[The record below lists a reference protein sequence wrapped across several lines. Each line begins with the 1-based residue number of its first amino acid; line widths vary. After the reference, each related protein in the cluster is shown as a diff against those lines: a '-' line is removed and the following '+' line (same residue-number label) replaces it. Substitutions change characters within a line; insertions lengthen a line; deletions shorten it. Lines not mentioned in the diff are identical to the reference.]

1 MTNILVIDDSPIDR
15 KIIKLALT
23 SKLAEIN
30 LIEKDNV
37 DNIHEILD
45 TYQIDVCILD
55 IMMPEKNG
63 LDVLKDIKDNERYRD
78 IPVIVCTG
86 LDDVEIIEK
95 SLMLGAYDCFFKPL
109 GKKEIAISLPLKVK
123 NAIDLMKRNEEIL
136 YLSYHDNLTGL
147 YNRRYIDEEII
158 KLQSQKH
165 LLISIIIGDVDG
177 LKVTN
182 DAYGHEV
189 GDQLLKTIAQILREE
204 CRNGLVARKGG
215 DEFIVLF
222 PDTDISIVR
231 SIVQAIK
238 DNCDS
243 RNESPVKPSIS
254 LGYAMTHMNDQE
266 INHVIKEAEDMMY
279 MEKLG
284 TGHSRMLK
292 QNNRYDSY

>member
-15 KIIKLALT
+15 KMIKLALT

-30 LIEKDNV
+30 LIEKDSV

-78 IPVIVCTG
+78 MPVIVCTG
-86 LDDVEIIEK
+86 LDDIEIIEK

-109 GKKEIAISLPLKVK
+109 GKKEITISLPLKVK
-123 NAIDLMKRNEEIL
+123 NAIDLKKRNDEIL

-147 YNRRYIDEEII
+147 FNRRYLDEEII

-165 LLISIIIGDVDG
+165 LSISIIIGDVDG

-182 DAYGHEV
+182 DVYGHEE

-204 CRNGLVARKGG
+204 CRSGLVARKGG

-238 DNCDS
+238 DNCDR

-254 LGYAMTHMNDQE
+254 LGYAMTYMNDQD

-279 MEKLG
+279 LVKLG
-284 TGHSRMLK
+284 TGHSRM
-292 QNNRYDSY
+292 

>member
-15 KIIKLALT
+15 KMIKLALT

-30 LIEKDNV
+30 LIEKDSV

-78 IPVIVCTG
+78 MPVIVCTG
-86 LDDVEIIEK
+86 LDDIEIIEK

-109 GKKEIAISLPLKVK
+109 GKKEITISLPLKVK
-123 NAIDLMKRNEEIL
+123 NAIDLKKRNDEIL

-147 YNRRYIDEEII
+147 FNRRYLDEEII

-165 LLISIIIGDVDG
+165 LSISIIIGDVDG

-182 DAYGHEV
+182 DVYGHEE

-204 CRNGLVARKGG
+204 CRSGLVARKGG

-222 PDTDISIVR
+222 PDTDLSIVR

-238 DNCDS
+238 DNCDR

-254 LGYAMTHMNDQE
+254 LGYAMTYMNDQD

-279 MEKLG
+279 LVKLG
-284 TGHSRMLK
+284 TGHSRM
-292 QNNRYDSY
+292 

>member
-15 KIIKLALT
+15 KMIKLALT

-30 LIEKDNV
+30 LIEKDSV

-78 IPVIVCTG
+78 MPVIVCTG
-86 LDDVEIIEK
+86 LDDIEIIEK

-109 GKKEIAISLPLKVK
+109 GKKEITISLPLKVK
-123 NAIDLMKRNEEIL
+123 NAIDLKKRNDEIL

-165 LLISIIIGDVDG
+165 LSISVIIGDVDG

-182 DAYGHEV
+182 DVYGHEE

-204 CRNGLVARKGG
+204 CRSGLVARKGG

-222 PDTDISIVR
+222 PDTDLSIVR

-238 DNCDS
+238 DNCDR

-254 LGYAMTHMNDQE
+254 LGYAMTYMNDQD

-279 MEKLG
+279 LVKLG
-284 TGHSRMLK
+284 TGHSRM
-292 QNNRYDSY
+292 